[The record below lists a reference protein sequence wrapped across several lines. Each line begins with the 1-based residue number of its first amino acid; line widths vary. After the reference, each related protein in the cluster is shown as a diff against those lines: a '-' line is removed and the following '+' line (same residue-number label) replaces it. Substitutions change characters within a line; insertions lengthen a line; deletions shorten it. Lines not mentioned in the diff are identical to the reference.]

1 MQKTLFVHF
10 YPRLKKTSGSSLRPS
25 AGQLLWS
32 IQFSITYPQITQKDN
47 RFDMQ
52 KQKTEKALKPG
63 PKLTRVTQ
71 IDINTKIS
79 YIIAKVFYSCSKIAH
94 QLI

>member
-1 MQKTLFVHF
+1 MEK
-10 YPRLKKTSGSSLRPS
+10 PSGLSIWPTV
-25 AGQLLWS
+25 GQLLWS

-52 KQKTEKALKPG
+52 KQKTEKVLKPG

-79 YIIAKVFYSCSKIAH
+79 YIIAKVFYSFSKIAY